1 MKKIFILL
9 TLMILLVGCVES
21 VAVIGTG
28 ATNGKI
34 VQSTLQT
41 GLSYEIKKKTGKTP
55 LQHTLNFAKKNKT
68 TDKKIPCSSFVD
80 NKDLEICLKV
90 EKRITSKHAK
100 LKEKESFNKSS
111 KELASSLQFSINER
125 SKIKYLDQ

>member
-41 GLSYEIKKKTGKTP
+41 GLSYEIKKK
-55 LQHTLNFAKKNKT
+55 N
-68 TDKKIPCSSFVD
+68 
-80 NKDLEICLKV
+80 
-90 EKRITSKHAK
+90 R
-100 LKEKESFNKSS
+100 
-111 KELASSLQFSINER
+111 
-125 SKIKYLDQ
+125 